1 MNKYK
6 LSALLTEAIQLKQD
20 FNIPKFLNLSEEKLY
35 NLRRKIRE
43 DLYTDRIIEFESE
56 MSMQEIIEILQSEDS
71 TVIDMFIKVIKNNEI

>member
-71 TVIDMFIKVIKNNEI
+71 TVIDVFIKVIKNNEI

>member
-6 LSALLTEAIQLKQD
+6 LSALFTEAIQLKQD

-43 DLYTDRIIEFESE
+43 DLYKDRIIEFESE